1 MCHHS
6 NDFLLFCLLDILW
19 QASHEGN
26 KEASQGLK
34 AEQVKVKRLEELK
47 QELER
52 QCASHLQR
60 LDIITA
66 ENNRYIPHCCTLH
79 ILCCALPT
87 A

>member
-1 MCHHS
+1 VK
-6 NDFLLFCLLDILW
+6 
-19 QASHEGN
+19 ASHEGH
-26 KEASQGLK
+26 KDSAQSLK

-47 QELER
+47 QELES

-66 ENNRYIPHCCTLH
+66 ENNRYVPHSCTLH
-79 ILCCALPT
+79 ILHCVLPT